1 MAAVTD
7 CSVRDFLSR
16 SPPLRSP
23 TAPCFFPISAEPKT
37 SATASPTVMPFL
49 TRSATG
55 GGYMKPEPVP
65 TVTRPSLS
73 MTAQYWKS

>member
-23 TAPCFFPISAEPKT
+23 TAPCFFPISVEPKT
-37 SATASPTVMPFL
+37 FFTASPTVMPPL
-49 TRSATG
+49 TYPAT
-55 GGYMKPEPVP
+55 
-65 TVTRPSLS
+65 
-73 MTAQYWKS
+73 

>member
-23 TAPCFFPISAEPKT
+23 TAPCFFPISVEPQT
-37 SATASPTVMPFL
+37 FFTASPTVMPPL
-49 TRSATG
+49 TYPATS
-55 GGYMKPEPVP
+55 GGYMKPDPVP
-65 TVTRPSLS
+65 TVSLPSLS
-73 MTAQYWKS
+73 RTAQY